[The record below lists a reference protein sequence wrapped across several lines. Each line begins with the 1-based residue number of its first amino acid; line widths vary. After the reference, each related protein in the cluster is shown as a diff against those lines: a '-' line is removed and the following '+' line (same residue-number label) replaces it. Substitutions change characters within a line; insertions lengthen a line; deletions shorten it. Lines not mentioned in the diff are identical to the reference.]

1 MRSALVPILL
11 ADPMPWAF
19 KAPYAWDFLKD
30 RARFA
35 GGYKGALANTPGWT
49 ATPATHSA
57 GGVLY
62 ASTASGALQSFASG
76 TLRRTDKGVLIE
88 GARTNL
94 CLQSQT
100 FDNANWV
107 KTAATVS
114 ADAAVAPDGTTTADA
129 LIEDGTSASQHRVQM
144 STAATYA
151 TAATFA
157 ASVYFKAGSG
167 SRNVVCRIGGASGSA
182 YAVFNP
188 STGAVVTST
197 VTGANWTLPATP
209 SAATALANGWY
220 RGVVVAS
227 HTETS
232 SGVTLFLQLASGSNI
247 SYDGD
252 SASSV
257 YLWGAQVE

>member
-1 MRSALVPILL
+1 MGSSDPLSWASKADGALH
-11 ADPMPWAF
+11 
-19 KAPYAWDFLKD
+19 AWDFIANA
-30 RARFA
+30 ARWN
-35 GGYKGALANTPGWT
+35 GAYVGPLANTPNWT
-49 ATPATHSA
+49 FSRASTAYYTNSS
-57 GGVLY
+57 GVLT
-62 ASTASGALQSFASG
+62 SFASGALRYGDRGA
-76 TLRRTDKGVLIE
+76 LIE
-88 GARTNL
+88 GAGTNY
-94 CLQSQT
+94 CTYSQQ
-100 FDNANWV
+100 FDHANWV

-129 LIEDGTSASQHRVQM
+129 LIEGGTSASQHRMQM

-197 VTGANWTLPATP
+197 VTGANWTLHATP

-232 SGVTLFLQLASGSNI
+232 SGVSLFLQLASGSNI